1 MSEPVPNPTPPNS
14 QPDPAAVA
22 ASAQAA
28 SAVASPTTP
37 TKVEKP
43 AWVFDDAVFDPET
56 GVKVDEL
63 GARAK
68 ALFDKN
74 AEYETLAAARK
85 ADTPAT
91 FAEYGIEF
99 PEGWKPP
106 EGVEIDDKSSLW
118 KTLQESAHKR
128 GVTKAEYRE
137 TAAAFVEAVGAERLR
152 AVETYKAQQGELLK
166 QLGDNGA
173 ARVEAVNKTWKALFP
188 EGTVADQLAQANF
201 TPDIVKAFEK
211 VQTALTSQGVVSF
224 TPQGREAQGRADGK
238 PENWDD
244 MSPIDKR
251 TWQLGQQTKPPAT
264 RR

>member
-137 TAAAFVEAVGAERLR
+137 TAAAFVEAV
-152 AVETYKAQQGELLK
+152 
-166 QLGDNGA
+166 
-173 ARVEAVNKTWKALFP
+173 NKTWKALFP

-224 TPQGREAQGRADGK
+224 TPQGREPAGRADGK